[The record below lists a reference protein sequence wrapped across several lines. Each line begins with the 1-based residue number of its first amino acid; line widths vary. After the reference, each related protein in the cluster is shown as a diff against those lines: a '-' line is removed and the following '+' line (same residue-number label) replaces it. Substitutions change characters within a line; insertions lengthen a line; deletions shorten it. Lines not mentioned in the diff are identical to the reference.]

1 MNPREAKKL
10 GAFVRSARETR
21 SLSQNRLGEA
31 VGVPNTTI
39 MRLERGEN
47 LKPRAD
53 LLASIA
59 DELGIN
65 LADIYG
71 LAGYDAPTA
80 LPSLRPYLRSKYRQ
94 LPAEAGEQL
103 ERYAERLAKRHGV
116 DLNGPAPGEDEE
128 PEVTRIST
136 SKRSSPKQKGGM
148 R

>member
-10 GAFVRSARETR
+10 GAFVRSAREAR

-47 LKPRAD
+47 LNPRPD
-53 LLASIA
+53 LLADIA
-59 DELGIN
+59 GELGIN
-65 LADIYG
+65 LADVYG

-128 PEVTRIST
+128 PEPSG
-136 SKRSSPKQKGGM
+136 SKIAKQSSPKQKGGT

>member
-1 MNPREAKKL
+1 MNPREAKRL
-10 GAFVRSARETR
+10 GAFIRSAREAR

-47 LKPRAD
+47 LNPRAD
-53 LLASIA
+53 LLADIA
-59 DELGIN
+59 GELGIN

-128 PEVTRIST
+128 PEPTGRATTKKSST
-136 SKRSSPKQKGGM
+136 QQKGGT